1 LLEKISKIMK
11 IKNVADLYP
20 LSPMQQ
26 GMLFHTLY
34 EPDSGAYV
42 MHVIG
47 TLPAHLDVPAFKRAW
62 ERLLTRHSVLRTS
75 FVWQGLNE
83 PLQVVREKVELR
95 WEELDWRNLSPS
107 AQEEQ
112 MKDFLAT
119 DRRNGFDLSKAPL
132 MRLTLVRI
140 DDSTSRFIW
149 SYHHI
154 VIDGWSLPLLFK
166 ELLAY
171 YEAFSRG
178 AEIELPQGRPFREYI
193 AWLGRQD
200 MSHAEIFWRELL
212 TGFDKATTLR
222 PAVNGERNGGEERT
236 QLARAAT
243 AALQATARNHQVTLN
258 TLVHGALAL
267 VLSQQS
273 GSRDV
278 VFGVTVSGRPV
289 SLDGV
294 ESMVGIFINLL
305 PNRVRI
311 VPEESL
317 GSWLRKLQQQQ
328 FAMRQ
333 FEYYPLVQAQRW
345 TNVPRGQSLFD
356 TILTFENFPVEDTL
370 QEQTKGLEIGNV
382 HDVTAN
388 NYPLTVIATPNPDL
402 VLRFIYGANTL
413 DLATVKQVQQQVVTM
428 LDEFVKSPEA
438 HVKLF
443 MEKLSEGDKQQ
454 QVLAQQEREKS
465 NLKRFKQIKP
475 KAVSLSQDEM
485 IKTSLL
491 DANDPLVLVVSPGV
505 PDLDISQWARD
516 NREFINQKLSRHGAI
531 LFRDCQVDT
540 VGKFEHFAQAVCSE
554 LFGEYGD
561 LPREGVGGNIYGST
575 PYPADQTI
583 LFHNESS
590 HTHRWPMKI
599 WFHCVTAAQHGGE
612 TPIVDCRKVYQ
623 LLDPELRQLFA
634 DKKLRYVRNYTDGL
648 DVSWQ
653 EFFRT
658 SDKSQVEAFCSN
670 AGIEFEWKDNGL
682 RTYKVCQAVAT
693 HPQTGELVFFNQLQL
708 HHISCLEASVRESVT
723 ALFDEADLPRNVYYG
738 DGTPI
743 SDGVVAEV
751 LRVYRKAACSFPWRE
766 GDVLLL
772 DNMLTAHGRNPYQ
785 GARKIVV
792 ALGEIVNNHLE
803 AKTATR

>member
-1 LLEKISKIMK
+1 MK

-34 EPDSGAYV
+34 EPDSGAYL

-47 TLPAHLDVPAFKRAW
+47 TLPAHLHVPAFKKAW
-62 ERLLTRHSVLRTS
+62 ERLLSRHPVLRTS
-75 FVWQGLNE
+75 FVWEGLNE
-83 PLQVVREKVELR
+83 PLQVVREKVELP
-95 WEELDWRNLSPS
+95 WEELDWRELSP
-107 AQEEQ
+107 AEQEER
-112 MKDFLAT
+112 MKDFLKT
-119 DRRNGFDLSKAPL
+119 DRRAGFDLSKAPL

-154 VIDGWSLPLLFK
+154 VLDGWSLPPLFK
-166 ELLAY
+166 ELLTF
-171 YEAFSRG
+171 YEAFKQDADIDVPRS
-178 AEIELPQGRPFREYI
+178 RPFRDYI
-193 AWLGRQD
+193 GWLAQQD
-200 MSHAEIFWRELL
+200 MPKAEAFWKDLL
-212 TGFDKATTLR
+212 TGFNAPTTLR
-222 PAVNGERNGGEERT
+222 PGNGERNGGGEERT
-236 QLARAAT
+236 QFSRETT
-243 AALQATARNHQVTLN
+243 AALQTTARAAQVTLN

-273 GSRDV
+273 GNNDV

-305 PNRVRI
+305 PNRVR
-311 VPEESL
+311 VAPEESL
-317 GSWLRKLQQQQ
+317 SAWLRRIQQQQ

-345 TNVPRGQSLFD
+345 TNVPRGRAMFD
-356 TILTFENFPVEDTL
+356 TILTFENFPVEASLHDH
-370 QEQTKGLEIGNV
+370 TKDLEIGDV

-402 VLRFIYGANTL
+402 ALRFIYTANGL
-413 DLATVKQVQQQVVTM
+413 DVATVRRVQQQVTTM
-428 LDEFVKSPEA
+428 LNEFVKSTNAP
-438 HVKLF
+438 VKQF
-443 MEKLSEGDKQQ
+443 IEKLSEGDKQQ
-454 QVLAQQEREKS
+454 QEIAQNEREKS
-465 NLKRFKQIKP
+465 NLRRFKQIKP
-475 KAVSLSQDEM
+475 KALSLAQDQM
-485 IKTSLL
+485 IKTAPL
-491 DANDPLVLVVSPGV
+491 NTHDPLVLVVSPGV
-505 PDLDISQWARD
+505 SDLDVAGWARD
-516 NREFINQKLSRHGAI
+516 NREFINKKLTQHGAI
-531 LFRDCQVDT
+531 LFRDCHIESVA
-540 VGKFEHFAQAVCSE
+540 KFENLAKSVCSE

-561 LPREGVGGNIYGST
+561 LPREGVSGNIYGST

-599 WFHCVTAAQHGGE
+599 WFHCVTAAQKGGE
-612 TPIVDCRKVYQ
+612 TPIVDCRRVYQ
-623 LLDPELRQLFA
+623 SLDPELRQLFA
-634 DKKLRYVRNYTDGL
+634 EKKLRYVRNYTDGI

-658 SDKSQVEAFCSN
+658 SDRVEVEAFCRN
-670 AGIEFEWKDNGL
+670 AGIEFEWKGNGL
-682 RTYKVCQAVAT
+682 RTYKVCQAVTT
-693 HPQTGELVFFNQLQL
+693 HPQTGETVFFNQLQL
-708 HHISCLEASVRESVT
+708 HHISCLEPSVRESVT
-723 ALFDEADLPRNVYYG
+723 TLFAEEDFPRNVYFG

-743 SDGVVAEV
+743 PDDVVAEV
-751 LRVYRKAACSFPWRE
+751 LRVYRKVECSFPWRE

-772 DNMLTAHGRNPYQ
+772 DNMLTAHSRNPYQ

-792 ALGEIVNNHLE
+792 ALGEIVNGHKE
-803 AKTATR
+803 AQKAKASE

>member
-1 LLEKISKIMK
+1 MK
-11 IKNVADLYP
+11 IRNVADLYP

-34 EPDSGAYV
+34 EPDSGAYL

-47 TLPAHLDVPAFKRAW
+47 TLPGHLHVPAFKKAW
-62 ERLLTRHSVLRTS
+62 ERLLSRHPVLRTS
-75 FVWQGLNE
+75 FVWEGLNE
-83 PLQVVREKVELR
+83 PLQVVREKVELP
-95 WEELDWRNLSPS
+95 WEELDWRDSTPS
-107 AQEEQ
+107 EQEER
-112 MKDFLAT
+112 MKEFLKT
-119 DRRNGFDLSKAPL
+119 DRRTGFDLSKAPL

-140 DDSTSRFIW
+140 DDNTSRFIW

-154 VIDGWSLPLLFK
+154 VIDGWSLPVLFR
-166 ELLAY
+166 ELLTF
-171 YEAFSRG
+171 YEAFRQG
-178 AEIELPQGRPFREYI
+178 AEIDVPQSRPFRDYI
-193 AWLGRQD
+193 AWLGQQD
-200 MSHAEIFWRELL
+200 MPKAEAFWKDLL
-212 TGFDKATTLR
+212 TGFNTPTTLR
-222 PAVNGERNGGEERT
+222 AGNAERNGGGEERT
-236 QLARAAT
+236 QLSREAT
-243 AALQATARNHQVTLN
+243 TALQATARASQVTLN

-273 GSRDV
+273 GNKDV

-317 GSWLRKLQQQQ
+317 ASWLRRIQQQQ

-345 TNVPRGQSLFD
+345 TNVPRGNALFD

-370 QEQTKGLEIGNV
+370 HAHTKHLEIGDV

-402 VLRFIYGANTL
+402 VLRFIYSANGL
-413 DLATVKQVQQQVVTM
+413 DVETVRRVQQQVVAT
-428 LDEFVKSPEA
+428 LDEFVKSPDA
-438 HVKLF
+438 QVRQF
-443 MEKLSEGDKQQ
+443 IEKLSEGAKQQ
-454 QVLAQQEREKS
+454 EVLARSEREKS
-465 NLKRFKQIKP
+465 NLRRFKQIKP
-475 KAVSLSQDEM
+475 KAVSLSQEQMVKTTLLEPDE
-485 IKTSLL
+485 
-491 DANDPLVLVVSPGV
+491 PLVLVVSPNV
-505 PDLDISQWARD
+505 SDLDIAAWARD

-540 VGKFEHFAQAVCSE
+540 VAKFEELAQAVCSH

-561 LPREGVGGNIYGST
+561 LPREGVNGNIYGST

-590 HTHRWPMKI
+590 HTDRWPMKI
-599 WFHCVTAAQHGGE
+599 WFHCVTAAKQGGE

-623 LLDPELRQLFA
+623 SLDPELRQIFA
-634 DKKLRYVRNYTDGL
+634 ERKLRYVRNYTDGL

-658 SDKSQVEAFCSN
+658 SDKAKVETFCRN
-670 AGIEFEWKDNGL
+670 AGIEFEWKENGL

-693 HPQTGELVFFNQLQL
+693 HPHTGEMVFFNQLQL

-723 ALFDEADLPRNVYYG
+723 ALFEAKDLPRNVYYG

-743 SDGVVAEV
+743 PDEVVAEV
-751 LRVYRKAACSFPWRE
+751 LKTYRKVECSFPWRE

-772 DNMLTAHGRNPYQ
+772 DNMLTAHSRNPYQ
-785 GARKIVV
+785 GPRKIVV
-792 ALGEIVNNHLE
+792 ALGEIVNSN
-803 AKTATR
+803 AV